1 MNIEE
6 GRIIKETCGISQHQ
20 VAATQIN
27 NTFIVL
33 IILQLNAKNYHS
45 ISIYLQRQRIILIIL
60 TLI

>member
-20 VAATQIN
+20 VAATQMN

-33 IILQLNAKNYHS
+33 IILQLNAKNYRS
-45 ISIYLQRQRIILIIL
+45 TSIY
-60 TLI
+60 